1 METYENEQ
9 TNQMG
14 MGGDSSNQQTDPR
27 TQEQDSSENDMMSL
41 KSGNMNEDSEKNMD
55 EETIEDDEMED
66 DEMGKDDTMGTGG
79 EMSREDDMRRGTM

>member
-1 METYENEQ
+1 METHENEQ
-9 TNQMG
+9 ANQMG

-27 TQEQDSSENDMMSL
+27 TQEQDSSKNDMMSL
-41 KSGNMNEDSEKNMD
+41 KSGNMNEDSEENMD

-66 DEMGKDDTMGTGG
+66 DEMGKDDTMGNGG

>member
-14 MGGDSSNQQTDPR
+14 MGSDSSNQQTDPR

-41 KSGNMNEDSEKNMD
+41 KSSNMNEDSEENMD